1 MLSEL
6 KELWRFRE
14 LLFTMVQRDLK
25 IRYKNSALGFFWSL
39 LNPLLT
45 VLVMTFVFQNFMNV
59 KVSNYSAYLL
69 SAYLPFI
76 FFQNCLLDS
85 AQTILVAMPLIKK
98 IYFPRELLPLA
109 AVISNFVNFMLSML
123 VFFCYMLAI
132 YLFFPGADGQ
142 RIWPFQWG
150 TLFLPVLFLVSFCLA
165 TGLSFIVSAF
175 NTFYEDVRYILGVV
189 LYLLFFLC
197 PIVYFSELVGNNEL
211 NHKTHGL
218 VFKLYHLNPVAELSV
233 AYRKLLLAPVDV
245 PTGVDP
251 ATGKALFIP
260 ALPLDWRYVVLAG
273 LVSLAVLLIGYNTFN
288 KLKWRFVERP

>member
-45 VLVMTFVFQNFMNV
+45 VLVMTFVFQNFMGV
-59 KVSNYSAYLL
+59 KVPNYSAYLL

-76 FFQNCLLDS
+76 FFQNCLMDS

-109 AVISNFVNFMLSML
+109 AVISNFINFMLSMV
-123 VFFCYMLAI
+123 VFFGYMLAV
-132 YLFFPGADGQ
+132 YLFFPGDGGH
-142 RIWPFQWG
+142 RVWPFQWG

-165 TGLSFIVSAF
+165 TGFSFIVSAF
-175 NTFYEDVRYILGVV
+175 NTFYEDVKYILGVV

-197 PIVYFSELVGNNEL
+197 PIVYFSELVGNSEL
-211 NHKTHGL
+211 NDKTGGL
-218 VFKLYHLNPVAELSV
+218 VYKLYHLNPVAELSV
-233 AYRKLLLAPVDV
+233 AYRKLMLAPVDV
-245 PTGVDP
+245 PTGIDP
-251 ATGKALFIP
+251 VSGKTLLIP
-260 ALPLDWRYVVLAG
+260 ALPIDWRYVVLAG
-273 LVSLAVLLIGYNTFN
+273 IVSFAFLLLGYSTFN
-288 KLKWRFVERP
+288 RLKWRFVERP